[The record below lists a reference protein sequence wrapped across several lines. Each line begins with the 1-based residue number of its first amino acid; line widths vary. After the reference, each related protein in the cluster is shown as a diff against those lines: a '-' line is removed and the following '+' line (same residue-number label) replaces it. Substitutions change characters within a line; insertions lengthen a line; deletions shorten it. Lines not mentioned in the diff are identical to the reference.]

1 MSLRLNPAWPLWL
14 EAAFSIYLG
23 GRGVRWRLKKYDFCP
38 APLDRME
45 QLILAVAIAAT
56 VAPELFEIIPPGTL
70 AAALAFVSIAF
81 AGWPPLAHYI
91 ACGLRR
97 LKLIPRIVE
106 AGPSA

>member
-1 MSLRLNPAWPLWL
+1 MSLRLDPAWPLWL

-23 GRGVRWRLKKYDFCP
+23 GRGVRWRLKKYNFYP
-38 APLDRME
+38 APLDRVD
-45 QLILAVAIAAT
+45 QLIFAAAIAIT
-56 VAPELFEIIPPGTL
+56 VVSELFEIVQPGTL
-70 AAALAFVSIAF
+70 AAVLAFVSIAF
-81 AGWPPLAHYI
+81 VGWPPLAHYI